1 MEIISAKE
9 GKKILKDLKDLI
21 SKWNSS
27 VDPSLYYTE
36 ITSVTLAIQY
46 IEELEYLKVG
56 LLEDVSNLFRKL
68 DKMTQKSLQEQL
80 KANEEIL

>member
-36 ITSVTLAIQY
+36 ITSATLAIQY